1 MKKRKI
7 FEILE
12 KQITNSKATIL
23 IGPRQVG
30 KTTLMK
36 QLYEKY
42 KFDYPSL
49 FLDLDIYSNY
59 EKVSTYE
66 NCINTLKLNG
76 YKENSGV
83 RFILF
88 LDEFQKYSNIGTI
101 IKNIVDNHPDIKI
114 FASGSSSLE
123 IRNKIQESLAGRKR
137 VFYIYPLNFKE
148 YLHFIGRGD
157 LIVKIDN
164 LSEVKSDSLTEL
176 IPDLYYELNNF
187 LIYGGYP
194 EVVLSKVSE
203 KKDVLSSIFDLYV
216 KKDLVDFFNFD
227 RVKNVKTMIDFLAV
241 NNGQQI
247 SYNRLSQMCG
257 LDDKTVKNYLEIL
270 KETFLIKINS
280 PWYTNKNNEL
290 VKMPKVYFID
300 NGVRNFFVNNFNSP
314 EIREDISYLF
324 EAYVISELIK
334 LGYSN
339 NQIKFWRTKNK
350 NEIDIILEVE
360 GKVVPVEVK
369 YKTKL
374 KKSDFSSLKN
384 FLEDYSYYSPAYL
397 VNLSSNKS
405 EINDIRLISPF
416 ELETLKR

>member
-88 LDEFQKYSNIGTI
+88 LDEFQRYSNIGTI

-137 VFYIYPLNFKE
+137 VFYIYQLNFKE
-148 YLHFIGRGD
+148 YLHFIGRDD

-270 KETFLIKINS
+270 KETFLIKINL

-369 YKTKL
+369 YK
-374 KKSDFSSLKN
+374 KN
-384 FLEDYSYYSPAYL
+384 
-397 VNLSSNKS
+397 
-405 EINDIRLISPF
+405 
-416 ELETLKR
+416 